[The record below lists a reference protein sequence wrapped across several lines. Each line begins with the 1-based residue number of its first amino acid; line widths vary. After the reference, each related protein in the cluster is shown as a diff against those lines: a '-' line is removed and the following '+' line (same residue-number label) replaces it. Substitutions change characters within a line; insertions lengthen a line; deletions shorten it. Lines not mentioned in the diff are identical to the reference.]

1 MFLSRTLT
9 YVQTGLSYDNVM
21 ENDMASAAVK
31 RLTDDEVVEL
41 LSRYDWMIRWIARRA
56 MGQYANAD
64 DMDDCVAEVQL
75 QFFRAA
81 QRFDASRGIKFST
94 YVYRLANIYAQ
105 KWKANVRARG
115 MRLPATLRGTT
126 VKMRSLMPTDDRD
139 EYTLAT
145 KGPEIRDDLTSLWS
159 QLRSI
164 LTDRQ
169 IAILR
174 HYFVDGK
181 NCRKIGKRY
190 GCTRDNISL
199 VIRTALA
206 RIKRSAPHLASYIH

>member
-9 YVQTGLSYDNVM
+9 YVQTGLSYDNLM
-21 ENDMASAAVK
+21 ENDMAAK
-31 RLTDDEVVEL
+31 WLTDDEVVEL
-41 LSRYDWMIRWIARRA
+41 LSRYDRMIRWIARRT

-64 DMDDCVAEVQL
+64 DMDDCVSEVQL

-81 QRFDASRGIKFST
+81 RRFDPSRGIKFST
-94 YVYRLANIYAQ
+94 YVYRLAHICAQ
-105 KWKANVRARG
+105 KWKMNVRARG
-115 MRLPATLRGTT
+115 MRLPGTLRGTA
-126 VKMRSLMPTDDRD
+126 VKMQSLMPSDERN

-145 KGPEIRDDLTSLWS
+145 KDPEIRDDLTSLWS

-174 HYFVDGK
+174 HYFVDGE

-190 GCTRDNISL
+190 GCTRTNVFLI
-199 VIRTALA
+199 IKTALA
-206 RIKRSAPHLASYIH
+206 RIKQSAPHLARYIY